1 MNARHNGKSENTPSR
16 MWKWEWRGRRG
27 STYNTVNS
35 QMSNWGGGGTGQ
47 AKLVAGRGGG
57 CSGGCMESNEPSP
70 IRVCRLRGSGPCL
83 LADKVNGKSVFH
95 ARSINTAPARRDK
108 FL

>member
-1 MNARHNGKSENTPSR
+1 MAGREEMG
-16 MWKWEWRGRRG
+16 RGRE

-35 QMSNWGGGGTGQ
+35 QMSNWWGEGSREGGVVYGKQRT
-47 AKLVAGRGGG
+47 KSD
-57 CSGGCMESNEPSP
+57 SGLST
-70 IRVCRLRGSGPCL
+70 VRGSGPCL
-83 LADKVNGKSVFH
+83 LVDKVNGKSVFH

>member
-16 MWKWEWRGRRG
+16 MWKCEEGGEGQEAHTTQLTVKCRIGGRHGARK
-27 STYNTVNS
+27 V
-35 QMSNWGGGGTGQ
+35 GGGG
-47 AKLVAGRGGG
+47 R
-57 CSGGCMESNEPSP
+57 GGCMESNEPSP

>member
-1 MNARHNGKSENTPSR
+1 MEVWERGEEGEAAGTHTTQLTVKCRTGETARGKQS
-16 MWKWEWRGRRG
+16 WWR
-27 STYNTVNS
+27 N
-35 QMSNWGGGGTGQ
+35 GGG
-47 AKLVAGRGGG
+47 RGY
-57 CSGGCMESNEPSP
+57 SGGCMESNEPSP